1 VSRLIGVPTDC
12 VEPPTLTAAIRA
24 RRGGHLL
31 NLDRTLLLSIPLAGA
46 WNDYLAAIRGSLSV
60 EPRLREIAIC
70 GVAILNGAEYEFLR
84 HEPEFRRAGGT
95 ALAAQRLREFST
107 ATAYPE
113 IFNEA
118 ERAVIALTTQM
129 TNNID
134 VDDETW
140 QELKTALPNPQAQ
153 VEIVAIVATYN
164 MVSRFLIAC
173 QIKPEAEPQPLDAY
187 D

>member
-1 VSRLIGVPTDC
+1 MSRLGAVPPNC

-31 NLDRTLLLSIPLAGA
+31 NLDRTLLLSAPLAGA
-46 WNDYLAAIRGSLSV
+46 WNDYLAVIRGSLSV
-60 EPRLREIAIC
+60 EPKLREIAIC
-70 GVAILNGAEYEFLR
+70 GVAILNGAEYEFLQ

-95 ALAAQRLREFST
+95 AVAAQRLREFST
-107 ATAYPE
+107 AATYPE
-113 IFNEA
+113 IFNA
-118 ERAVIALTTQM
+118 VERAVIALTIQM

-153 VEIVAIVATYN
+153 VEIVAIIATYN

-173 QIKPEAEPQPLDAY
+173 QIEPEGEAQRPDIYE
-187 D
+187 

>member
-1 VSRLIGVPTDC
+1 MSRLGAVPPNC

-31 NLDRTLLLSIPLAGA
+31 NLDRTLLLSAPLAGA
-46 WNDYLAAIRGSLSV
+46 WNDYLAVIRGSLSV
-60 EPRLREIAIC
+60 EPKLREIAIW
-70 GVAILNGAEYEFLR
+70 GVAVLTGAAYEFLQ

-113 IFNEA
+113 IFNAA

-129 TNNID
+129 TTRID

-140 QELKTALPNPQAQ
+140 LQVKAAFPDPRAQ
-153 VEIVAIVATYN
+153 VEIVAIIATYN
-164 MVSRFLIAC
+164 MVSRFLMAC
-173 QIKPEAEPQPLDAY
+173 QIEPEGDPQHLDIY
-187 D
+187 E